1 MWPNTF
7 IYGNLWKGY
16 FNISWTRP
24 KKCTAQLNQLFFVT
38 MTTVSPQCW
47 SITVIPHRQA
57 FQPEPLLS
65 FTQTGATK
73 VLPQPSAGPLWLWQE
88 KVQQSL
94 FLSRVINNKAQVE
107 NVKVLNGAE
116 EFETAWYGSL
126 PPHIFYCSADKAI
139 KNNDS
144 QTSLL
149 SKLLT
154 LVMKICQMIMNQ
166 IRGNNLTFNW
176 KKMSSNSNWAAIY
189 LVPKHII
196 NHRKLFYPAVISTK
210 ILFNF

>member
-1 MWPNTF
+1 MSPWQQFLHNVGQSLLF
-7 IYGNLWKGY
+7 HIDKHFNLSHY
-16 FNISWTRP
+16 FR
-24 KKCTAQLNQLFFVT
+24 L
-38 MTTVSPQCW
+38 
-47 SITVIPHRQA
+47 HRR
-57 FQPEPLLS
+57 
-65 FTQTGATK
+65 
-73 VLPQPSAGPLWLWQE
+73 GPLWLWQE

-116 EFETAWYGSL
+116 EFEMKTAWYGSL

-176 KKMSSNSNWAAIY
+176 KKWAQTPTELQFIWCQ
-189 LVPKHII
+189 
-196 NHRKLFYPAVISTK
+196 NTS
-210 ILFNF
+210 

>member
-1 MWPNTF
+1 MVTCEKVT
-7 IYGNLWKGY
+7 LT
-16 FNISWTRP
+16 SAELVP
-24 KKCTAQLNQLFFVT
+24 KKYTAQLNQLFFVT

-73 VLPQPSAGPLWLWQE
+73 VPPQPSAGPLWLWQE

-116 EFETAWYGSL
+116 EFEMKTAWYGSL

-166 IRGNNLTFNW
+166 IRSNNLTFNW
-176 KKMSSNSNWAAIY
+176 KKWAQTPTELQFIWCQ
-189 LVPKHII
+189 
-196 NHRKLFYPAVISTK
+196 NTS
-210 ILFNF
+210 